1 MSCMQEWLLMPW
13 YPFGLSP
20 LNVLYRGKLVS
31 SIIVNIP
38 YLLELT
44 VSIISSN
51 ILKDFENASPGLN
64 PLIHKNKECQR
75 EYCY

>member
-1 MSCMQEWLLMPW
+1 MSSQDDVLRARMVALPLL
-13 YPFGLSP
+13 PFWLSP
-20 LNVLYRGKLVS
+20 LNALNRGKLVS

-38 YLLELT
+38 YLLALT

-64 PLIHKNKECQR
+64 PLFH
-75 EYCY
+75 